1 MYLTCKI
8 LYCLLS
14 YNSYFF
20 LIREVF
26 NKISAEDMEF
36 AHDQDSDFEI
46 PMFGNATSDYNEVV
60 SLNSHTNKY
69 I

>member
-1 MYLTCKI
+1 
-8 LYCLLS
+8 
-14 YNSYFF
+14 
-20 LIREVF
+20 
-26 NKISAEDMEF
+26 MEF